1 MIYVILLKLIFLIL
15 FVYVFKILI
24 FYFYDNFVREKIIE
38 DDIKIVD

>member
-1 MIYVILLKLIFLIL
+1 MIYVILLKLIFLRL

-24 FYFYDNFVREKIIE
+24 FYFYNNFVREKIIE

>member
-1 MIYVILLKLIFLIL
+1 MIYVILLKLIFLRL